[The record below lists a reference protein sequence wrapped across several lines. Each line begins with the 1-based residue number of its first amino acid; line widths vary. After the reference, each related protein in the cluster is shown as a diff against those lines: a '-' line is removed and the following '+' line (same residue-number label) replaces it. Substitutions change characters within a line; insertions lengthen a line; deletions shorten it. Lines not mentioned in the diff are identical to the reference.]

1 MARGARA
8 QAVVVLDLATGEP
21 LANTADKLP
30 QQVASGLQWGADNAT
45 LFYLTQDATQ
55 RWGPFQLWRH
65 GEGQLSLTSLLAGTP
80 GVASAWKWS
89 RKELSV

>member
-21 LANTADKLP
+21 LANT
-30 QQVASGLQWGADNAT
+30 T

>member
-1 MARGARA
+1 MACGARV

-21 LANTADKLP
+21 LANTAESLP

-55 RWGPFQLWRH
+55 RPYKLWRH
-65 GEGQLSLTSLLAGTP
+65 RLGGGGEDQVSLAPCSSLRP
-80 GVASAWKWS
+80 N
-89 RKELSV
+89 R